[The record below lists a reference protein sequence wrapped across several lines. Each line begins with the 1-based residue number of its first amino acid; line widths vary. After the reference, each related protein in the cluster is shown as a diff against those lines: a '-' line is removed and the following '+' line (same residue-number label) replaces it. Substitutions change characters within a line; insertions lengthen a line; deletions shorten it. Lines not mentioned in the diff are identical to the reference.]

1 MMKNNTVITR
11 DTANRK
17 VNVTRDFEAPIEKV
31 WKAWTDPVLLD
42 KWWAPKPWKA
52 VTKTMDFR
60 AGGLWLYYMAG
71 PEGEKMYN
79 RADFITVEPG
89 VGFTSDCR
97 FCDEDGN
104 ADPNFPVMHWNVIFK
119 GTPTG
124 THVDVTLS
132 FDDDAGFE
140 KILKMGFEGGF
151 TMGLNNL
158 DELLEA

>member
-1 MMKNNTVITR
+1 MKNNTVITR

-60 AGGLWLYYMAG
+60 PGGLWLYYMAG
-71 PEGEKMYN
+71 PEGEKFWS
-79 RADFITVEPG
+79 RADFKEIEPG
-89 VGFTSDCR
+89 VSFSHDCR
-97 FCDEDGN
+97 FCDENGI
-104 ADPNFPVMHWNVIFK
+104 ADSSSPLMRWHVIFK
-119 GTPTG
+119 ATANGTL
-124 THVDVTLS
+124 VDVTLT
-132 FDDDAGFE
+132 FDNDADFE
-140 KILKMGFEGGF
+140 KLIQMGFEGGF